1 MAITV
6 EVFATPG
13 CDRCARAR
21 HVVQSLVD
29 ALGDERLHWRA
40 VDVVEEIDY
49 AVSLGILSTP
59 AIVIDGELVFTSLP
73 NSRALRREL
82 QQRLQGSEKNCGR

>member
-1 MAITV
+1 M
-6 EVFATPG
+6 
-13 CDRCARAR
+13 
-21 HVVQSLVD
+21 QSSVN
-29 ALGDERLHWRA
+29 ALGDELLHWRV

-82 QQRLQGSEKNCGR
+82 QERLQGVRKIVDVEKKVRK